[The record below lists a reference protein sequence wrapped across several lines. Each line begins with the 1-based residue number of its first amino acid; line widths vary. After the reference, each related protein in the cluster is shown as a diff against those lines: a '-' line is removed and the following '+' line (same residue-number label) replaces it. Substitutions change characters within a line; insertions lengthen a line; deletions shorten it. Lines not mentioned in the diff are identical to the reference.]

1 MALLLTLPPRRFRN
15 LLRCLGTGLL
25 LWISVTAS
33 SSAATLLA
41 DGYTLRLWHTDD
53 GLPQN
58 MVTSAVQTSDG
69 YLWFGTPSGLARF
82 NGERFQVFD
91 SATTPQIEDRR
102 ITRLYEDVQGTLW
115 IGQESG
121 GIACLREGKFFS
133 VVTPSGEV
141 GEKII
146 GLGNDAEGRLWAMHE
161 NGVVNCVNEDLV
173 IPSMIGDE
181 HPGLLSWSSSEE
193 GRIFVME
200 NNYGARLVGGE
211 LVPVELPSSTSYD
224 YIEGIIPA
232 AGGGAWVLHDRKIRK
247 LEGGQWTED
256 RGSFPW
262 PTATISQ
269 FVELSDGTLA
279 VGTVHA
285 GMYLIFGD
293 NRKPV
298 SFDRTNGLPQNWIR
312 FLYEDREGTLWVGSG
327 SSGLVSIHPSAFAR
341 LKSPDQWHGTSTL
354 SLAPGQENSLW
365 IGTDGAGLYH
375 HESEELTRYARD
387 EGFENPYIS
396 AVTETSAGEVWAG
409 NYWWGGPYRLEEG
422 QFVRPEGVPETTSP
436 VLGLLSTPE
445 TGQLLVGTRDGVAEL
460 VDESLRWL
468 IKSPGGI
475 SDDVCA
481 MVWDREGTLWCGFS
495 QGGLACLAEGK
506 VKFFRREDGVG
517 SNSIQ
522 CLFYDKED
530 GALWVGTADNGL
542 TRYKDGRFVNLG
554 VSHGL
559 ADKTICYIVE
569 DDRGF
574 FWMST
579 RRGIQRVSKAELNHC
594 ADGAIADFS
603 SQIYDRGD
611 GLPVS
616 EFQGGRQGAGC
627 RTEDGRI
634 WFASSAGPISV
645 DPDSIQPN
653 LLPPPMAI
661 ESLKVDG
668 HEIPLE
674 DKVIPFEFAPDHERL
689 EFSFSALSFVAPDK
703 VRFKYRLEGS
713 DNDWRDAGTM
723 RFAQYSRLPAGDYR
737 FHVLASNNDGVWNT
751 EGVSLAFVVAPF
763 FWQTWWFVGAC
774 TLAAVGVVASG
785 VRYTTRRRMQRE
797 LDDMERQHAVERER
811 SRIAQDIHDD
821 VGASLSRIA
830 ILSQT
835 ARNQLENTQSAV
847 AVLSH
852 IYGTARSVTRAL
864 DEIVWAVNPKH
875 DTLDSLVDYMGRFA
889 HDFLSAA
896 DVRCRLDLPVEVPS
910 WYLSAE
916 VRHNVFLTF
925 KEALN
930 NLVKH
935 AEATEARVHIE
946 VCENGFTIEL
956 KDNGRGLPEE
966 ASSGRVKFGNGLTNM
981 RERMARIGGNCEFV
995 SQAEAGTK
1003 IVFFVRT
1010 K

>member
-1 MALLLTLPPRRFRN
+1 M
-15 LLRCLGTGLL
+15 LRWLGAWLII
-25 LWISVTAS
+25 WISTTVS

-58 MVTSAVQTSDG
+58 LVTSAVQTGDG
-69 YLWFGTPSGLARF
+69 YLWFGTASGLARF

-91 SATTPQIEDRR
+91 SATTPEIQDRR
-102 ITRLYEDVQGTLW
+102 ITRLFEDAQGTLW

-121 GIACLREGKFFS
+121 GIACLRDGQFVS
-133 VVTPSGEV
+133 IVSSSGET

-146 GLGNDAEGRLWAMHE
+146 GLGSDAEGKLWAMHE
-161 NGVVNCVNEDLV
+161 NGLVNCVGEDLV

-181 HPGLLSWSSSEE
+181 HPALMYWSRSED
-193 GRIFVME
+193 GRIYVIE
-200 NNYGARLVGGE
+200 NSFGARLVKGE
-211 LVPVELPSSTSYD
+211 LEPIELPSPSYSN
-224 YIEGIIPA
+224 YIEGLIPA
-232 AGGGAWVLHDRKIRK
+232 SGGGAWVLYEQKIRK
-247 LEGGQWTED
+247 FEDGRWTED

-262 PTATISQ
+262 PQATISQ
-269 FVELSDGTLA
+269 CVELSDGTLA

-285 GMYLIFGD
+285 GLYLIFGD
-293 NRKPV
+293 DRQPV
-298 SFDRTNGLPQNWIR
+298 SFDRENGLPQNWIR
-312 FLYEDREGTLWVGSG
+312 FLYEDREGTLWVGAG

-341 LKSPDQWHGTSTL
+341 LVSPDQWRGTSTL
-354 SLAPGQENSLW
+354 SLAAGQDNSLW
-365 IGTDGAGLYH
+365 VGTDGAGLYH
-375 HESEELTRYARD
+375 HERGEWARYASD

-396 AVTETSAGEVWAG
+396 AVTETSIGDVWAG
-409 NYWWGGPYRLEEG
+409 NYWWGGPYRLEG
-422 QFVRPEGVPETTSP
+422 DQFVKLVDVPETTSP
-436 VLGLLSTPE
+436 VLGLLSTPG
-445 TGQLLVGTRDGVAEL
+445 TNQLLIGTRAGVAEL
-460 VDESLRWL
+460 VDEGLDWL

-475 SDDVCA
+475 GDDVGA
-481 MVWDREGTLWCGFS
+481 MTWDREGALWCGFS
-495 QGGLACLAEGK
+495 QGGLARLADGQIT
-506 VKFFRREDGVG
+506 FFRREDGVG
-517 SNSIQ
+517 SNSVQ
-522 CLFYDKED
+522 CLFADDED
-530 GALWVGTADNGL
+530 GSLWIGTADNGL
-542 TRYKDGRFVNLG
+542 TRFKDGRFVNLG
-554 VSHGL
+554 MSQGL
-559 ADKTICYIVE
+559 TDRTICYMLD

-579 RRGIQRVSKAELNHC
+579 RRGIQRVSKAELNRC
-594 ADGAIADFS
+594 ADGSIPSFS
-603 SQIYDRGD
+603 SQVYDRSD

-627 RTEDGRI
+627 RTADGRI

-645 DPDSIQPN
+645 DPDSIEPN

-661 ESLKVDG
+661 ESLEVDG
-668 HEIPLE
+668 RKVSLGDDMVPL
-674 DKVIPFEFAPDHERL
+674 EFAPDHERL
-689 EFSFSALSFVAPDK
+689 EFSFSALSFVAPEK

-713 DNDWRDAGTM
+713 DNDWRDAGSM

-737 FHVLASNNDGVWNT
+737 FRVIACNNDGVWNT
-751 EGVSLAFVVAPF
+751 DGVSLAFVVAPF

-774 TLAAVGVVASG
+774 ALAVLGMVASG
-785 VRYTTRRRMQRE
+785 VRYATRRRMLLE
-797 LDDMERQHAVERER
+797 LADMERQHAVERER

-835 ARNQLENTQSAV
+835 ARSQLSNTQSAI

-852 IYGTARSVTRAL
+852 IYGTARSVTRSL

-896 DVRCRLDLPVEVPS
+896 SVRCRLDLPVEVPS

-916 VRHNVFLTF
+916 VRHNVFLAF

-930 NLVKH
+930 NVVKH
-935 AEATEARVHIE
+935 ASATEAKVRIE
-946 VCENGFTIEL
+946 VCETGFTIVL
-956 KDNGRGLPEE
+956 KDNGWGLPDE
-966 ASSGRVKFGNGLTNM
+966 ADLGRANFGNGLMNM
-981 RERMARIGGNCEFV
+981 QERMSRLGGYCEVTNRSGGGAKVKLFI
-995 SQAEAGTK
+995 K
-1003 IVFFVRT
+1003 M